1 MVRVVNACYR
11 QVPVNSLDLLIVVVV
26 LALAAIGYVQGFVVG
41 AASLGGLVLGGLVGT
56 RVVHLVLERAAS
68 TPTAATWAPVIGLGV
83 GMAITLAG
91 AMAMQ
96 DLGARLRGDV
106 DARSASTAID
116 RSLGAVLLGAV
127 GLLLAWFAAAA
138 TMGVPQLREARPQVI
153 ESKLVA
159 HLNAVLP
166 DAQPLLGAIAAY
178 DPFPRFDGGA
188 IDTPAPDARL
198 PGDPAVRAASRSV
211 VRVIGS
217 ACGYQVTG
225 SGWVAADGYVV
236 TNAHVVA
243 GQHDTHVQ
251 PTGTSRDLVAD
262 VVAFDPLNDL
272 AVLRVP
278 GLDLRPLPAVGR
290 VEGGTAGVILGYPE
304 SRGFSATP
312 SRYSDV
318 RRVKAQD
325 VYGRGDHER
334 EVTSFRGVVRH
345 GNSGGPLVDGQG
357 RVLTTVFA
365 ATVGERIAGGYGIPN
380 EITAA
385 ALERARRVPPDKA
398 VSTGGCIG

>member
-1 MVRVVNACYR
+1 MAGATSACYR
-11 QVPVNSLDLLIVVVV
+11 QEPVNSLDLLIAVVV
-26 LALAAIGYVQGFVVG
+26 LALASIGYVQGFVVG

-68 TPTAATWAPVIGLGV
+68 SPTAATWAPVIGLGV
-83 GMAITLAG
+83 GISITLIG

-96 DLGARLRGDV
+96 DLGARLRGSID
-106 DARSASTAID
+106 DEAPSTAID
-116 RSLGAVLLGAV
+116 RSLGAVLLGTV

-138 TMGVPQLREARPQVI
+138 VMGVPQLREVRGQVV
-153 ESKLVA
+153 ESTLVRQ
-159 HLNAVLP
+159 LNDVLP

-188 IDTPAPDARL
+188 IDTAVPDARL
-198 PGDPAVRAASRSV
+198 PDDPAVRGASRSV
-211 VRVIGS
+211 VRIVGT
-217 ACGYQVTG
+217 ACGYRVTG

-243 GQHDTHVQ
+243 GQQETHVQ
-251 PTGTSRDLVAD
+251 PTGTSRDLIAD

-272 AVLRVP
+272 AILRVP
-278 GLDLRPLPAVGR
+278 ELDLRPLRALR
-290 VEGGTAGVILGYPE
+290 TVEQGTAGVILGYPE

-312 SRYSDV
+312 SRFSDE

-325 VYGRGDHER
+325 VYGQGDYER
-334 EVTSFRGVVRH
+334 NVTSFRGVVRH
-345 GNSGGPLVDGQG
+345 GNSGGPLVDGDG
-357 RVLTTVFA
+357 NVLTTVFA
-365 ATVGERIAGGYGIPN
+365 ASVGERIAGGYGIPN
-380 EITAA
+380 SITAA
-385 ALERARRVPPDKA
+385 ALERARRVPSDRA